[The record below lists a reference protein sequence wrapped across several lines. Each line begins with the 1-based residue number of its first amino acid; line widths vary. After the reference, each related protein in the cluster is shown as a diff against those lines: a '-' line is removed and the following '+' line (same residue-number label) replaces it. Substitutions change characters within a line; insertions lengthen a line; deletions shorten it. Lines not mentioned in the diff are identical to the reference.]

1 MSHTAASPTR
11 ALQTQT
17 QVSRVHTMPDRVP
30 TGRSN
35 KEMLS
40 PIVGSPNDSPAST
53 TRPPTPLS
61 RQRSETS
68 SYGGRNALGSN
79 SVTFDLGELVEEDPA
94 EAHDDPE
101 SFRSLDLDLDPEESE
116 KPLQVEV

>member
-1 MSHTAASPTR
+1 MAGTRCASPSAGRSGGRRLSRARR
-11 ALQTQT
+11 ALA
-17 QVSRVHTMPDRVP
+17 RR
-30 TGRSN
+30 
-35 KEMLS
+35 
-40 PIVGSPNDSPAST
+40 
-53 TRPPTPLS
+53 
-61 RQRSETS
+61 
-68 SYGGRNALGSN
+68 RNALGSN